1 MPFDDHLA
9 ERLRDLFGINPEI
22 SERKMFGGLAFMHRG
37 HMCCGIIDRELM
49 VRVGKDAYEPTLGE
63 AHTRPMDFTGRP
75 LTGMVMVDPAGLT
88 EPAALRSWVERGL
101 AYTGSLPPKKPSKP
115 KPRKRL
121 KTASKRPS

>member
-1 MPFDDHLA
+1 MPFDEHLA

-37 HMCCGIIDRELM
+37 HMCCGIIDHELM
-49 VRVGKDAYEPTLGE
+49 VRVGPDAYGPMLGE

-75 LTGMVMVDPAGLT
+75 LTGMVMVDPAGVAG
-88 EPAALRSWVERGL
+88 PKALGAWVDRGI
-101 AYTGSLPPKKPSKP
+101 AFTDSLPPKKPSKP

-121 KTASKRPS
+121 KTASKRTT